1 MFVCCISLSVTM
13 TCILLKVPM
22 QKEQQR
28 GGFAVSRGLSRE
40 GTTLP
45 VLPGVAVQSQALILF
60 LVCKRRLTR
69 DFRAAVSPQPNF
81 FLPSEERS

>member
-1 MFVCCISLSVTM
+1 MFVCCISLSVNM
-13 TCILLKVPM
+13 TCILFKLPM

-28 GGFAVSRGLSRE
+28 GGFAVSRGLSWE

-45 VLPGVAVQSQALILF
+45 ILPGVAVQSRALILC

-69 DFRAAVSPQPNF
+69 DFRAAVSPQPDF
-81 FLPSEERS
+81 FLPSEKRS